1 MYYGD
6 YTLQYIFSKFHLEGN
21 QTGLRGHLMR
31 IVLDE
36 LAPEAQLR
44 LYAETGQAYF
54 DEWRAGALRISEQ
67 HDMEWIKENQP
78 AIWLFLRMDGE

>member
-1 MYYGD
+1 M
-6 YTLQYIFSKFHLEGN
+6 QYVFSQFLEGG

-31 IVLDE
+31 SVLDD

-44 LYAETGQAYF
+44 LYAETGQEYF
-54 DEWRAGALRISEQ
+54 DEWKAGAIQISEQ

-78 AIWLFLRMDGE
+78 AIWLLLQMIDE